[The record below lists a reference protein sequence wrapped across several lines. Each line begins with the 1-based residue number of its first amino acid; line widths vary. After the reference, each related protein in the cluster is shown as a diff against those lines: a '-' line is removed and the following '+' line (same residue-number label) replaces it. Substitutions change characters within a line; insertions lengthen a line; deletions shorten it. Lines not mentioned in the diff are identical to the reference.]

1 MSTRSLDGSGLGTV
15 NVPLATAMLSLYLG
29 KIVEAQSVED
39 VSLIIPHL
47 NLALDGIAGGFANAP
62 ADDAEP
68 TVLRARE
75 WSILAHGDA
84 GQFRAG
90 SGLAYASHCAEVCA
104 VLSTVTDDPDALSA
118 AWLHDS
124 KEDAG
129 LSRERLA
136 LGHGDQVAN
145 LIMAV
150 SGPEPQGFLSRADRK
165 ARFREQLAAA
175 SAQAQSLKLADV
187 ISNARNVRINNPKFA
202 QTYLLEKQRDVLALS
217 RGNRSLR
224 NAAAKLVL
232 AELKALQS
240 AGTA

>member
-1 MSTRSLDGSGLGTV
+1 M
-15 NVPLATAMLSLYLG
+15 
-29 KIVEAQSVED
+29 ED
-39 VSLIIPHL
+39 VKYPNYGLQICASL
-47 NLALDGIAGGFANAP
+47 NG
-62 ADDAEP
+62 
-68 TVLRARE
+68 
-75 WSILAHGDA
+75 
-84 GQFRAG
+84 
-90 SGLAYASHCAEVCA
+90 
-104 VLSTVTDDPDALSA
+104 
-118 AWLHDS
+118 
-124 KEDAG
+124 
-129 LSRERLA
+129 SREAIKHGKVSMTSATGADVQA
-136 LGHGDQVAN
+136 LFDSVK

-150 SGPEPQGFLSRADRK
+150 SAPEPQGFLSRADRK